1 MRIALDT
8 EINAYRGLLEGEE
21 SRLGIT
27 TPGRT
32 KRKRDGEVCVGC
44 LFTTDT
50 HAHAL
55 FSSTIDTHRRHH
67 AHVQHPMTD
76 KKARARYASE
86 ITATSLQTETLTGL
100 PLAACAPALCRV
112 RASLPVQLAC
122 CMAGQWGWAVGLGS
136 AAGMLYGWAV
146 QLACC
151 MAGQWGWARCGAGDA
166 VWLGTLWGW
175 AVGLGTLYGWA
186 VGLGMLC
193 ARRSC
198 SAHCNA
204 RVCRWG
210 GAY

>member
-136 AAGMLYGWAV
+136 AAGMLYGWA
-146 QLACC
+146 
-151 MAGQWGWARCGAGDA
+151 GG
-166 VWLGTLWGW
+166 LGTLWGW
-175 AVGLGTLYGWA
+175 GCCVAWHTVGLGSGAGHA
-186 VGLGMLC
+186 VWLGSGAGHAVC
-193 ARRSC
+193 AAELQCPLQRSRMQVGRC
-198 SAHCNA
+198 ILTN
-204 RVCRWG
+204 
-210 GAY
+210 